1 MGKRKAARDK
11 DMHHCNWVRPG
22 PIPHVGGPITCPSS
36 GRTVK
41 IDGRLASTYGD
52 EAECVGVASSPPPKD
67 SIIGGYLK
75 VFINGNPAARIEEK
89 TYGDKVTEGS
99 DDVFYG
105 DKVDKLAEAAANW
118 LHQYL
123 AKQEHIPFDHPW
135 DGCYARAH
143 EMKRIMETQFNVE
156 LKKIFVYGVLQAD
169 PSNGVFWGYHV
180 APLVEGIDA
189 SGNPVQYVIDP
200 SLSPD
205 RVLTQSE
212 WVNLSKGGGTV
223 SDVVVTSPD
232 MYYLSTTPPYDYV
245 TDDNYTRTNSDL
257 AQKNARRRSGQ
268 RRTPTSPPTSQV
280 ALKKSY
286 PPPTIRPPHV
296 A

>member
-1 MGKRKAARDK
+1 MNKRKAARNNDG
-11 DMHHCNWVRPG
+11 HHCNWVRPG
-22 PIPHVGGPITCPSS
+22 PVLHVGGPITCPS
-36 GRTVK
+36 GRTVE
-41 IDGRLASTYGD
+41 IDSRLASTYGD
-52 EAECVGVASSPPPKD
+52 EAECTGVASSPPPKD
-67 SIIGGYLK
+67 TIIGGYLK

-99 DDVFYG
+99 DDIFYG

-156 LKKIFVYGVLQAD
+156 LKKIFVYGDLKPD
-169 PSNGVFWGYHV
+169 PIAPINPVFWGYHV

-189 SGNPVQYVIDP
+189 SGNPIQYVIDP

-205 RVLTQSE
+205 RVPTQSE
-212 WVNLSKGGGTV
+212 WLNLSRGSSGRIDHYEITS
-223 SDVVVTSPD
+223 SDQYGPRPTS
-232 MYYLSTTPPYDYV
+232 
-245 TDDNYTRTNSDL
+245 TDNGYTNTRSVLD
-257 AQKNARRRSGQ
+257 QKNSRRRRGQ
-268 RRTPTSPPTSQV
+268 RRTPTPPPTDQV
-280 ALKKSY
+280 ALKRSY